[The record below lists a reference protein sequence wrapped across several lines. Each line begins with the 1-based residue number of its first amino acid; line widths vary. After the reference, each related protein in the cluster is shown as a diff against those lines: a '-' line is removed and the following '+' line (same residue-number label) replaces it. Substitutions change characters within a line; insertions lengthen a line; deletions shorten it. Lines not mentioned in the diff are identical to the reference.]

1 MAERIYYPIGE
12 QDFKS
17 LRNDGCIYIDKTPF
31 IVKILEDKY
40 KYFYS
45 FITIS
50 M

>member
-31 IVKILEDKY
+31 IAKILVR
-40 KYFYS
+40 S
-45 FITIS
+45 FPYA
-50 M
+50 